1 VTLRLRLAVG
11 LAFMAAVMAVG
22 GYAVVRTIGDSQRR
36 QLDLLLSDAVP
47 GIAQVVRP
55 TGAPITARALLGQL
69 YVARLDPDGRRRE
82 VSAPESADGDA
93 PRVPPG
99 PAGAWVPPLDATTAS
114 STSAATLPDIVDV
127 ASVGRSTTRWRAVVI
142 ADRTSGARL
151 LVAASLA
158 PVDATNSRLVRA
170 VAAVAVAGLGAFG
183 LVGWWV
189 ILLGLRPI
197 SDVAETAR
205 AIVSGDRTRRV
216 ELDDPRTEA
225 GQLAQVFNLMV
236 DENER
241 VESRLRRFI
250 ADASHEL
257 RTPVASISGFSDLY
271 RRGSLDDPDLLAD
284 AMRRIGGEST
294 RMALLIDDLLL
305 LARLDEGR
313 PLALDRVDVAEV
325 LRDAVLDAGASHPT
339 RSIRLS
345 DTGPVD
351 LVGDEA
357 RLRQVVANLIQNA
370 LTHGGPDT
378 SVSVGA
384 RLEGDRCIIEVAD
397 DGVGMTPEQVA
408 HATDRFWRADSAR
421 VRRAGGTGL
430 GLAITQAIVASHAG
444 ELRIE
449 STPGAG
455 TRVLVA
461 LPVDG
466 VEAAAPATPGDV
478 PGQAS
483 REDGTPG
490 R

>member
-1 VTLRLRLAVG
+1 
-11 LAFMAAVMAVG
+11 
-22 GYAVVRTIGDSQRR
+22 
-36 QLDLLLSDAVP
+36 
-47 GIAQVVRP
+47 
-55 TGAPITARALLGQL
+55 
-69 YVARLDPDGRRRE
+69 
-82 VSAPESADGDA
+82 
-93 PRVPPG
+93 
-99 PAGAWVPPLDATTAS
+99 
-114 STSAATLPDIVDV
+114 
-127 ASVGRSTTRWRAVVI
+127 
-142 ADRTSGARL
+142 
-151 LVAASLA
+151 
-158 PVDATNSRLVRA
+158 
-170 VAAVAVAGLGAFG
+170 
-183 LVGWWV
+183 
-189 ILLGLRPI
+189 
-197 SDVAETAR
+197 VAETAR

-225 GQLAQVFNLMV
+225 GQLARVFNLMV

-313 PLALDRVDVAEV
+313 PLALDHVDVAEV

-339 RSIRLS
+339 RSIQLR
-345 DTGPVD
+345 DTGPVE

-397 DGVGMTPEQVA
+397 DGVGMSPEQVA

-449 STPGAG
+449 SAPGSG

-461 LPVDG
+461 LPADG
-466 VEAAAPATPGDV
+466 VDPSSPATVGDV
-478 PGQAS
+478 PGQVS
-483 REDGTPG
+483 RPDGTPG